1 MTVSPPLAG
10 LTILDLTELLPG
22 PFATQQFVEMGA
34 EVIKVERPSGDG
46 VRSMHPGMFLAV
58 NRGKKSIVLNLKEPD
73 DRAIFLKLAKRAD
86 VLIEGYRPGVTK
98 RLGVDYATL
107 SVINPGLIYCSISG
121 YGQTGPA
128 REWPGHDLNY
138 AAMAGAVGISGDP
151 DGPPEYTS
159 GVPIGDLTASV
170 YAMISILA
178 ALRGRDTSGQ
188 GQYLDVS
195 ITDAVTSWV
204 TPRYGAWDMAR
215 QEGKTI
221 GKAELLRRPGY
232 GCFATSDGKYITIGA
247 LETHFFRRMT
257 KAIGLKGYDG
267 SAYESYADRTAV
279 TDEIA
284 TAMRKRIAEET
295 YAHWAE
301 IFERD
306 DVPFAPVNSLEDLA
320 DDPHLKARNMVRQVG
335 TSQVIAFPVPMAGM
349 GELAEHAPAL
359 GEHGAAILADLA
371 RDEP

>member
-1 MTVSPPLAG
+1 MSGPLSG
-10 LTILDLTELLPG
+10 LTILDLSELLPG

-46 VRSMHPGMFLAV
+46 VRSMFPGMFFAV
-58 NRGKKSIVLNLKEPD
+58 NRGKKSIVLNLKDPD
-73 DRAIFLKLAKRAD
+73 DRAVFLKLAKRAD
-86 VLIEGYRPGVTK
+86 VLLEGYRPGVTK

-107 SVINPGLIYCSISG
+107 SVINPRLIYCSISG
-121 YGQTGPA
+121 YGQTGSA
-128 REWPGHDLNY
+128 RDWPGHDLNY
-138 AAMAGAVGISGDP
+138 AAMAGAVGVSGDP

-159 GVPIGDLTASV
+159 GVPVGDLAASM

-178 ALRGRDTSGQ
+178 ALRGRDTTGQ

-204 TPRYGAWDMAR
+204 TPRYGVWDMAR
-215 QEGKTI
+215 QQGKTI
-221 GKAELLRRPGY
+221 GKAEMLRRPAY

-247 LETHFFRRMT
+247 LETHFFRRLT
-257 KAIGLKGYDG
+257 KAIGLTDYDG
-267 SAYESYADRTAV
+267 PEYENYADRAAV

-284 TAMRKRIAEET
+284 TVLAARIAQEP
-295 YAHWAE
+295 YAHWAA

-306 DVPFAPVNSLEDLA
+306 DVPFAPVNTLDNLA
-320 DDPHLKARNMVRQVG
+320 DDPHLTARKMVRKVG
-335 TSQVIAFPVPMAGM
+335 SSQVLAFPVPMDGM
-349 GELAEHAPAL
+349 DHAAEHAPEL

-371 RDEP
+371 RNKT

>member
-22 PFATQQFVEMGA
+22 PFTTQQFVEMGA

-46 VRSMHPGMFLAV
+46 VRSLYPGMFLAV
-58 NRGKKSIVLNLKEPD
+58 NRGKKSIVLNLKEAD
-73 DRAIFLKLAKRAD
+73 DRATFLKLAKRAD
-86 VLIEGYRPGVTK
+86 VVLEGYRPGVTK

-107 SVINPGLIYCSISG
+107 SVINPALIYCSISG

-128 REWPGHDLNY
+128 RDWPGHDLNY
-138 AAMAGAVGISGDP
+138 AAMAGAVGISGHP

-159 GVPIGDLTASV
+159 GVPIGDLAASA

-178 ALRGRDTSGQ
+178 ALRGRDATGQ

-204 TPRYGAWDMAR
+204 TPRYGTWDMAR

-221 GKAELLRRPGY
+221 GKAEFLRRPGY
-232 GCFATSDGKYITIGA
+232 GCFVTSDGKHITIGA
-247 LETHFFRRMT
+247 IETHFFRRMSNAT
-257 KAIGLKGYDG
+257 GLKGYDG
-267 SAYESYADRTAV
+267 SAYESYADRAVV

-284 TAMRKRIAEET
+284 AAMRPLIAAET

-301 IFERD
+301 VFERD
-306 DVPFAPVNSLEDLA
+306 DVPFAPVNSLADLA
-320 DDPHLKARNMVRQVG
+320 DDPQLKARNMVRQVG
-335 TSQVIAFPVPMAGM
+335 ASQVIAFPVPMAGM
-349 GELAEHAPAL
+349 GDLAEHAPAL

-371 RDEP
+371 REET